1 MATMT
6 VAPTMKPA
14 RVLVAP
20 VQTAP
25 IHSTTVHSTTVHSTP
40 IRLTRRGRRLARTV
54 MVALS
59 LVIALSSAVFG
70 HISASNASSAAT
82 RATSTVIVQPG
93 QTMWGLASMVAPNDD
108 PRDTIARIADLNNLS
123 YSQVSAVHPGQ
134 RLIVPIS
141 S

>member
-6 VAPTMKPA
+6 VASPLKPA
-14 RVLVAP
+14 RVQAARVQAARVAATP
-20 VQTAP
+20 V
-25 IHSTTVHSTTVHSTP
+25 
-40 IRLTRRGRRLARTV
+40 RLTRRGRRLARTV

-93 QTMWGLASMVAPNDD
+93 QTMWGLASAVAPNDD

-134 RLIVPIS
+134 RLIVPIAS
-141 S
+141 

>member
-6 VAPTMKPA
+6 VASPLKPA
-14 RVLVAP
+14 RVQAARVQAARVAATP
-20 VQTAP
+20 V
-25 IHSTTVHSTTVHSTP
+25 
-40 IRLTRRGRRLARTV
+40 RLTRRGRRLARTV

-93 QTMWGLASMVAPNDD
+93 QTMWGLASTVAPNDD

-134 RLIVPIS
+134 RLIVPIAS
-141 S
+141 